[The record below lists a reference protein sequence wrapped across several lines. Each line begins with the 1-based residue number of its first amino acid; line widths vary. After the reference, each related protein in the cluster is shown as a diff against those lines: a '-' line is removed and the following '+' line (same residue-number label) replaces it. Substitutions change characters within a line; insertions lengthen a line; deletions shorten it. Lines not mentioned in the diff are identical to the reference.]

1 MVRKLRGRDG
11 LSWLQRNKT
20 VTMECRSVYLK
31 QKGKR
36 KIEETSLYM
45 QKWRWIL
52 SNVPAKYGTSYPL
65 GKPCMSQPLAEHT

>member
-1 MVRKLRGRDG
+1 
-11 LSWLQRNKT
+11 
-20 VTMECRSVYLK
+20 MECRSVYLK